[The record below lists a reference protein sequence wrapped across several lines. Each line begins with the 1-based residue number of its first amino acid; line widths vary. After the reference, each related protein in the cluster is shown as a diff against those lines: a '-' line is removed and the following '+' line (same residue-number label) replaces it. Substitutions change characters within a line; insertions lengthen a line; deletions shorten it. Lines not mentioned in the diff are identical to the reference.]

1 MDKASA
7 SPLVSALNSN
17 TFIEQVVAGIE
28 RRGSREDASVSNKG
42 QIREKSI
49 ALVGFEPKPSYVLE
63 DAST

>member
-7 SPLVSALNSN
+7 SPLVSALNSD

-28 RRGSREDASVSNKG
+28 RRGSREDASVSDKG

-63 DAST
+63 DAPT